1 MDNMTKEQIRARIK
15 LLDEEIIANE
25 DENRFMQEEIDA
37 LYKKLEAEP
46 EIYAESYLEEHEKC
60 WNETE

>member
-1 MDNMTKEQIRARIK
+1 MTKDQIHARIK

-37 LYKKLEAEP
+37 LYGKLEAEP
-46 EIYAESYLEEHEKC
+46 E
-60 WNETE
+60 